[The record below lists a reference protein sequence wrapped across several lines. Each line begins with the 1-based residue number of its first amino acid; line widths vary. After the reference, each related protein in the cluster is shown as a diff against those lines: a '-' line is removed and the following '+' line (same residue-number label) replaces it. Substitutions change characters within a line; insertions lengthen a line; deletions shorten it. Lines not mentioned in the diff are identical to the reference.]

1 MPVYEY
7 QAINLKGGGKKGII
21 EADSERHA
29 RQLLRDKKLLPNVL
43 KQIKKKE
50 GKRSFSPFAAK
61 LSTREKVAI
70 TRQLANLIRAALP
83 VEEALR
89 TIAEHNNS
97 NIRRFLSTTR
107 SRVVE
112 GMSLSQAL
120 QEQGVFEKEYT
131 ATIAAGETSG
141 ELTTVLEKLAN
152 DVERRE
158 KFNRSI
164 TSAMIYPAVL
174 LVVALSVIIALL
186 TFVVPEVVDAF
197 VSTQRELPQLTKGMI
212 IVSTFLQDH
221 GFTMALVLLGMLLV
235 FNLALRK
242 ISFKRSWHR
251 FLMKTPLVGKVFIA
265 NNNAQFARNFSL
277 MQSSGVTV
285 LDALRSTAQIIS
297 CLPMQEAILK
307 STEEIRE
314 GSSIFR
320 ALEKHKAL
328 PPMTLYMLASGEASG
343 NLADMLERAAV
354 AQENELEDF
363 TSSLLSIIAPIIVLI
378 MGGFVLLIVLSILLP
393 IFELNSI
400 T

>member
-1 MPVYEY
+1 MPVFEY
-7 QAINLKGGGKKGII
+7 QAIDLKGGGKKGII

>member
-1 MPVYEY
+1 MPVFEY
-7 QAINLKGGGKKGII
+7 QAIDLKGGGKKGII

-50 GKRSFSPFAAK
+50 GKGSFSPFAAK

-174 LVVALSVIIALL
+174 LIVALSVIIALL

-354 AQENELEDF
+354 AQEHELEDF

>member
-1 MPVYEY
+1 MPVFEY
-7 QAINLKGGGKKGII
+7 QAIDLKGGGKKGII

-354 AQENELEDF
+354 AQEHELEDF

>member
-1 MPVYEY
+1 MPVFEY
-7 QAINLKGGGKKGII
+7 QAIDLKGGGKKGII

-221 GFTMALVLLGMLLV
+221 GFTMALVLLGMLLI

-242 ISFKRSWHR
+242 TSFKRSWHR